1 MKRLIIYLEVD
12 GIASDLNGNP
22 APAGMKIDLG
32 EVCGEVFD
40 KYSYD
45 VLVKDF
51 DAFGFLKQMGLIDAV
66 NIHENDVR
74 IVSPEYYI
82 SEYGDEDD

>member
-22 APAGMKIDLG
+22 APAGTKIDLG

-45 VLVKDF
+45 VFSKRF
-51 DAFGFLKQMGLIDAV
+51 
-66 NIHENDVR
+66 
-74 IVSPEYYI
+74 
-82 SEYGDEDD
+82 

>member
-1 MKRLIIYLEVD
+1 M
-12 GIASDLNGNP
+12 
-22 APAGMKIDLG
+22 M
-32 EVCGEVFD
+32 F
-40 KYSYD
+40 
-45 VLVKDF
+45 LVKDF

-66 NIHENDVR
+66 NIHKNDVR